1 MVSTYNAKDISFD
14 FQSLEDVGEPWDN
27 VITSKFG
34 LQRTELMYVPTQVFD
49 FSPIED
55 GSLTMGSSSVDEV
68 PVTMEDPSP
77 LTLPM
82 DAPVDI
88 GIIAQQPHNLELD

>member
-1 MVSTYNAKDISFD
+1 
-14 FQSLEDVGEPWDN
+14 
-27 VITSKFG
+27 
-34 LQRTELMYVPTQVFD
+34 MYVPTQVFD

-55 GSLTMGSSSVDEV
+55 GSLTMGSS
-68 PVTMEDPSP
+68 TTEDSSL

-88 GIIAQQPHNLELD
+88 GIVAQQPYNLELD

>member
-1 MVSTYNAKDISFD
+1 
-14 FQSLEDVGEPWDN
+14 
-27 VITSKFG
+27 
-34 LQRTELMYVPTQVFD
+34 MYVPTQVFD

-68 PVTMEDPSP
+68 PVTTEDSSP

-82 DAPVDI
+82 DVSVDI
-88 GIIAQQPHNLELD
+88 GIVAQQPHNLELD